1 MEERKLNIYEKMLAI
16 TSELTRVAKNLEVGF
31 GANKYKAVGEAD
43 ILAAVRPLEEK
54 FKIYSYPAKR
64 EIVETGELE
73 TKSGTKNLF
82 LRIAVTYRFVN
93 VEKPE
98 EFIEITSYGDGVDS
112 QDKSVGKAMTYA
124 DKYALMKAY
133 KIMTGDDPDQNMS
146 EELKGKTPR
155 NIQFKAENRPNTAS
169 YNPEATN
176 TPTQPNQAN
185 TGEKATKEQLIIL
198 LRQDLK
204 VIEYAVKLYGL
215 SSIEEI
221 SRKNADTIIQSMTRK
236 GTLK

>member
-1 MEERKLNIYEKMLAI
+1 MEEKKLNIYEKMLVI

-43 ILAAVRPLEEK
+43 ILAAVKPLEEK
-54 FKIYSYPAKR
+54 YKVYSYPVKR
-64 EIVETGELE
+64 EIIETGELE
-73 TKSGTKNLF
+73 TKAGAKNLF

-98 EFIEITSYGDGVDS
+98 EFIEVTSYGDGVDS

-155 NIQFKAENRPNTAS
+155 NTQFKAENRPNSAS
-169 YNPEATN
+169 SNPGATT
-176 TPTQPNQAN
+176 TPTQPNQVN
-185 TGEKATKEQLIIL
+185 TGEKATEEQLAIL
-198 LRQDLK
+198 HRQDVK
-204 VIEYAVKLYGL
+204 VIDYALKLYGL
-215 SSIEEI
+215 ATIDEI
-221 SRKNADTIIQSMTRK
+221 SKKNADTIIQSMTRK